1 MLERVVNFLA
11 YLMSG
16 LAPRRPGRVV
26 CGAWMG
32 RRYADNPRYLF
43 EYLCREQPGLDVRWV
58 GSSDQFA
65 QIPEEFRNRFVRWGS
80 LSALWSVLTAERVY
94 ISHGYHDLAKYNLC
108 RGAVVTYL
116 GHGLTIKRMGSAPQ
130 PVHGLVGRARKV
142 LGSAN
147 TFDAFA
153 VSSREHA
160 NKLLAEY
167 SGNGIAP
174 DRLVYLG
181 QPRTDPLLATDR
193 DERGRMIRRT
203 ILERHGVPGD
213 RRMVTYMP
221 TFRDAGT
228 APFSFLR
235 LDGEPAK
242 AVEEVLARHDAVLI
256 EKVHFVDGVQRATS
270 KAGTNRRIIGLGSA
284 ASLDTQDLLLATDLL
299 ITDYSGVY
307 LDYLHLDR
315 PVLHFAYDL
324 EFYANADRGM
334 YYSLDKVAGGPVA
347 ENLDDLLRHLDMNL
361 ANPAR
366 ERERRKALREW
377 FLDCDDGRSCER
389 FASELEKL
397 SRA

>member
-1 MLERVVNFLA
+1 MLDRFINFLA

-26 CGAWMG
+26 FGAWMG

-43 EYLCREQPGLDVRWV
+43 EYLCRAQPGSDIRWV
-58 GSSDQFA
+58 GSSDQLK
-65 QIPEEFRNRFVRWGS
+65 QIPEDLRDRFVRWGS
-80 LSALWSVLTAERVY
+80 LNAMWAVLTAGRVY
-94 ISHGYHDLAKYNLC
+94 ISHGYHDVAKFNLC
-108 RGAVVTYL
+108 QGAVVTYL
-116 GHGLTIKRMGSAPQ
+116 GHGLTIKRMGSPPQ
-130 PVHGLVGRARKV
+130 QVRGLVGRVRRV
-142 LGSAN
+142 LGRAN
-147 TFDAFA
+147 IFDYFA

-174 DRLVYLG
+174 DRLVFLG

-193 DERGRMIRRT
+193 DERGRRIRRT
-203 ILERHGVPGD
+203 ILERHGLPGE

-221 TFRDAGT
+221 TWRDAGT

-235 LDGEPAK
+235 LDGEPAR
-242 AVEEVLARHDAVLI
+242 AVEEVLARHDAVLV
-256 EKVHFVDGVQRATS
+256 EKVHFVDGVRRATS
-270 KAGTNRRIIGLGSA
+270 KEGTNRRIIGLGSA

-324 EFYANADRGM
+324 DFYANADRGM

-347 ENLDDLLRHLDMNL
+347 QNLDDLLRDLDENL
-361 ANPAR
+361 ADPAR
-366 ERERRKALREW
+366 ERERRKALRDW
-377 FLDCDDGRSCER
+377 FLDSDDGRSCER
-389 FASELEKL
+389 FAADMEKL